1 MNNKQYIQEYFERKK
16 AQEIYM
22 NTILEGIKQ
31 KCKKRL
37 SDKVEFYMTSE
48 GMFIVYVHEIGKMPL
63 HLEEIIALKG
73 HLNDVFGDKDGI
85 QKEMGNANE

>member
-22 NTILEGIKQ
+22 NTILEGIKE

-37 SDKVEFYMTSE
+37 SDKAEFYMTTE
-48 GMFIVYVHEIGKMPL
+48 GMFVIHVQGIGKMPL
-63 HLEEIIALKG
+63 HLEEIIALKD
-73 HLNDVFGDKDGI
+73 HLNDVFGDSDII
-85 QKEMGNANE
+85 QKERENK